1 MNSRAAVQVMSV
13 QDDVL
18 ILTGKQDRLQKE
30 LQDVRA
36 RLSNA
41 AHELEGVRLQLTRS
55 QERLTILSRALEFMK
70 NEAEIVSLDEYR
82 KVKDLVD
89 ENAHLVK
96 QHRTMEEAAKNKG
109 KAASEYLQD
118 VTQKLDATTKE
129 LSNYGKVIPLP
140 RRQVVD
146 EEEGPDYV
154 DDP

>member
-1 MNSRAAVQVMSV
+1 MSV

-18 ILTGKQDRLQKE
+18 VLTGKQDRLQKE
-30 LQDVRA
+30 LLDVRA

-55 QERLTILSRALEFMK
+55 QERLSILTKAMEFMNK
-70 NEAEIVSLDEYR
+70 EAEIVSLDEYR
-82 KVKDLVD
+82 KVKDLVE
-89 ENAHLVK
+89 ENTHLVK
-96 QHRTMEEAAKNKG
+96 QHKTMEEAAKNKG

-118 VTQKLDATTKE
+118 VTRNLDATTKE
-129 LSNYGKVIPLP
+129 LSNYGKVIILP

-146 EEEGPDYV
+146 EEEGPDCG